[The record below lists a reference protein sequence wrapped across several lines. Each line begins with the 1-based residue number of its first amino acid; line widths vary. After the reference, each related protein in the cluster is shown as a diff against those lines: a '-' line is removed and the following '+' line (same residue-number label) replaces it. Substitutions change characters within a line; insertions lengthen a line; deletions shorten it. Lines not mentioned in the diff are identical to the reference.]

1 MEDGWLQ
8 LILFLFGDKLT
19 FLSFICIFGIGWC
32 CSSIFTYIF
41 SLGSSVLL
49 LKRVLAETL
58 LFVAVLVQDTYELQA
73 LKRYE
78 LEKSGKTKEFIELQ
92 EKIDNKE
99 IEIFKRKIVR
109 TIRSNFPRAF
119 SNLIEFDSWETLI
132 KNIQKQIK

>member
-1 MEDGWLQ
+1 
-8 LILFLFGDKLT
+8 
-19 FLSFICIFGIGWC
+19 
-32 CSSIFTYIF
+32 
-41 SLGSSVLL
+41 
-49 LKRVLAETL
+49 